1 MHIETHTMAPA
12 FCKKKEQYCRSTRR
26 REVHSNLPP
35 QWPAEKEFKGLG

>member
-26 REVHSNLPP
+26 EVHSNLPP